1 LCARTARSPW
11 EVQPRTTAI
20 WLQCGPAC
28 VSRMQRPG
36 KNSSRSWSIFSSTKA
51 TTALPSGGQD
61 VANESM
67 GDVAATTAA
76 APYACKAL
84 KRDVALPHSSRCC
97 GGLRCLVTSRRRY
110 ERRMNYCPF
119 IGLRGSAPHGPPIA
133 PQVPGWSWLD
143 PLVYTLGPCSLIKLQ
158 HPILSGI
165 KTRFRFKT
173 VQIGR
178 KVSLLI
184 LAGFIT
190 DEAVYSYYRYP
201 FFVCLCHFVDP
212 AGGGGT

>member
-1 LCARTARSPW
+1 MCARTARSPW

-143 PLVYTLGPCSLIKLQ
+143 PLGPLFTHQVTTSYLERNKDQILVQNGSNWAESQLAHPCWVY
-158 HPILSGI
+158 
-165 KTRFRFKT
+165 
-173 VQIGR
+173 
-178 KVSLLI
+178 
-184 LAGFIT
+184 
-190 DEAVYSYYRYP
+190 Y
-201 FFVCLCHFVDP
+201 
-212 AGGGGT
+212 